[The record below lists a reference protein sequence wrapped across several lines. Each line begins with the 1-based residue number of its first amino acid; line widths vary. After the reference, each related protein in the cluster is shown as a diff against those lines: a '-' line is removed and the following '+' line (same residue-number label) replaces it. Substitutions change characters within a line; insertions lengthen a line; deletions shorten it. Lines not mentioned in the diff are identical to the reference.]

1 MRRDEAWP
9 RAFTAG
15 GNYREYFSDYFCL
28 PRAPPRIRVLLVPV
42 CVCVCVCERERERE
56 RERES
61 VCVCVFVCVGAA
73 RLDDHENETALFYSS
88 EKTFLQ

>member
-1 MRRDEAWP
+1 MH
-9 RAFTAG
+9 
-15 GNYREYFSDYFCL
+15 L
-28 PRAPPRIRVLLVPV
+28 PREATIESTFQIISAFLERRPASVSCSFPCV
-42 CVCVCVCERERERE
+42 CVCVCVRERERE

-61 VCVCVFVCVGAA
+61 VCVCVCVFVCVGAA